1 VSPPRASPS
10 GCRLCSV
17 RQCVCAASGVDL
29 VQIENAEPADKGLE
43 ALGFGLASRYCGP
56 VELDDSREVLER
68 FHDSLD
74 LVDTIASQLLKKLG
88 SLVELEDLVSFGREG
103 LLDAARRYDASR
115 GVPFR
120 AYAQFRVRGA
130 AYDGVRRMSALPRS
144 LYQKLASLEAQWLTS
159 EGEAPYAFAEETA
172 FAQNVAQANE
182 VLADHLAGMAMAA
195 TLGLIIEKSG
205 EPSDARDTLGMDPE
219 QQLASAEL
227 RYRIEQLLATL
238 DAEECEVVRR
248 HYFEGERLE
257 DIANLLDISKSWAS
271 RLHTRAL
278 SRLAKRL
285 KTAD

>member
-1 VSPPRASPS
+1 MA
-10 GCRLCSV
+10 
-17 RQCVCAASGVDL
+17 
-29 VQIENAEPADKGLE
+29 
-43 ALGFGLASRYCGP
+43 
-56 VELDDSREVLER
+56 DSREVLMR
-68 FHDSLD
+68 FHGSLD
-74 LVDTIASQLLKKLG
+74 LVDTIAAQLLKKLD

-130 AYDGVRRMSALPRS
+130 AYDGVRRMSVLPRS
-144 LYQKLASLEAQWLTS
+144 LYQKLVSLEAQWLAS
-159 EGEAPYAFAEETA
+159 DGEASYAFAEDMA
-172 FAQNVAQANE
+172 FAQNVDQAND

-195 TLGLIIEKSG
+195 TLGLVIEETG
-205 EPSDARDTLGMDPE
+205 EPIEAREARGIMDPE

-227 RYRIEQLLATL
+227 RHRIEELLRTL

-257 DIANLLDISKSWAS
+257 DIASHLNVSKSWAS

-285 KTAD
+285 KAVR